1 MKPVRIFC
9 GMLLLTLELT
19 AASGQDRPLL
29 QPHDVVA
36 VLGGARMV
44 ALEKWGYAESLV
56 AAARPADQLRW
67 RGLAWEGDTVFSRP
81 RELNYPPLTNQLRA
95 AGATVVL
102 LQFGEMESFAGPRE
116 LPRFLEAYARLLDEV
131 NTVTSRQILLSP
143 TPTPGFPTSP
153 ARLTELSDYAAG
165 IRTLAARR
173 NIPFLELQPSASPD
187 AGDASVGRALAAG
200 LVGPPTR
207 SHSET
212 DARGRFVV
220 PDLEAVRQ
228 AVVTRNRLWF
238 DYTRPMNW
246 AFLAGDRTEQP
257 SSRDHRDRN
266 IRWFPAEMERFVP
279 LITQADEQIWKAA
292 DTAHKEVR

>member
-9 GMLLLTLELT
+9 GMLLLGLGLS

-36 VLGGARMV
+36 VLGGTRMV
-44 ALEKWGYAESLV
+44 ALEKGGYAESLL

-81 RELNYPPLTNQLRA
+81 RELNYPPLTQQLRA

-102 LQFGEMESFAGPRE
+102 LQFGEMESLAGPRE
-116 LPRFLEAYARLLDEV
+116 LPRFLEAYAHLLDEV
-131 NTVTSRQILLSP
+131 NAVTPRQILLSP
-143 TPTPGFPTSP
+143 TPTPGSPTNP
-153 ARLTELSDYAAG
+153 DRLTAIADYSAA
-165 IRTLAARR
+165 IRTLASRR
-173 NIPFLELQPSASPD
+173 NIPYLDLQPSASPD
-187 AGDASVGRALAAG
+187 TEDARVGRALAEG
-200 LVGPPTR
+200 LVGPVAR
-207 SHSET
+207 SRSET
-212 DARGRFVV
+212 DSRGRFVV
-220 PDLEAVRQ
+220 PELEAVRQ
-228 AVVTRNRLWF
+228 AVVARNRLWF

-266 IRWFPAEMERFVP
+266 IRWFPAEMEQFVP
-279 LITQADEQIWKAA
+279 LIQQADEQIWKTA

>member
-9 GMLLLTLELT
+9 GMLLLSMELS
-19 AASGQDRPLL
+19 AAAGQDRPLL

-36 VLGGARMV
+36 VLGGTRMV
-44 ALEKWGYAESLV
+44 ALEKGGYAESLV

-81 RELNYPPLTNQLRA
+81 RELNYPPLTQQLRS

-102 LQFGEMESFAGPRE
+102 VQFGEMESLAGPKE
-116 LPRFLEAYARLLDEV
+116 LPRFLEAYALLLDEV
-131 NTVTSRQILLSP
+131 NAVTPRQILVAPVPPSSVPSSP
-143 TPTPGFPTSP
+143 D
-153 ARLTELSDYAAG
+153 RLAAISNYAAG
-165 IRTLAARR
+165 IRTLASRR
-173 NIPFLELQPSASPD
+173 NIPFLDLQPGASPD
-187 AGDASVGRALAAG
+187 VGDAHVGRAVAEG
-200 LVGPPTR
+200 LVGPVVR
-207 SHSET
+207 SRSET
-212 DARGRFVV
+212 DSRGRFIV

-228 AVVTRNRLWF
+228 AVVVRNRLWF

-266 IRWFPAEMERFVP
+266 IRWFPAEMEQFVP
-279 LITQADEQIWKAA
+279 LIQQADEQIWKTA

>member
-1 MKPVRIFC
+1 MNPLRILC
-9 GMLLLTLELT
+9 GVLLLALGLS

-36 VLGGARMV
+36 VLGGTRMV
-44 ALEKWGYAESLV
+44 ALEKGGYAEALV

-81 RELNYPPLTNQLRA
+81 RELNYPPLTHQLRT

-102 LQFGEMESFAGPRE
+102 LQFGEMESLAGPRE
-116 LPRFLEAYARLLDEV
+116 IPRFLEAYANLLDEV
-131 NTVTSRQILLSP
+131 NPVTSRQILVSP
-143 TPTPGFPTSP
+143 TPTPGFPSSP
-153 ARLTELSDYAAG
+153 DRLAALSDYAAA

-173 NIPFLELQPSASPD
+173 NIPFLDLQLAASPD

-200 LVGPPTR
+200 LVGPPAR

-212 DARGRFVV
+212 DARGRFVI

-228 AVVTRNRLWF
+228 AVVARNRLWF

-279 LITQADEQIWKAA
+279 LISQADEQIWKAA